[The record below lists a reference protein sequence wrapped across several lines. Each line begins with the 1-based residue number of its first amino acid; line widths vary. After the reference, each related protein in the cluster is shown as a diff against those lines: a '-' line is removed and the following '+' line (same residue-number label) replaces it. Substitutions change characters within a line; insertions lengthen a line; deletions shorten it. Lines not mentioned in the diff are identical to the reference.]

1 MNNNK
6 NILFEKFISQESP
19 LSSIEFL
26 DDTNENI
33 IDQFK
38 VIIDI
43 NKKRFHK
50 VGYRFDED
58 ASSIIHRKILT

>member
-43 NKKRFHK
+43 NKKRFQK
-50 VGYRFDED
+50 NLVIDLM
-58 ASSIIHRKILT
+58 KMPTL

>member
-43 NKKRFHK
+43 NKK
-50 VGYRFDED
+50 D
-58 ASSIIHRKILT
+58 SIKLVIDLMKMLLQ

>member
-19 LSSIEFL
+19 LQSIEFL

-43 NKKRFHK
+43 NKK
-50 VGYRFDED
+50 D
-58 ASSIIHRKILT
+58 SIKLVIDLMKMLLQ